1 MATSSMDTS
10 RVDAYEENIL
20 RLFEAILKLEDVEE
34 CKHFFD
40 DLCTVKELKD
50 MSQRFEV
57 AMLLDDGLVYSD
69 IVNRTGASTTTI
81 SRVNRCLMYGEDGYK
96 TVIERMKDK

>member
-10 RVDAYEENIL
+10 RVDTYEENIL
-20 RLFEAILKLEDVEE
+20 RLFEAILKLEDVKE
-34 CKHFFD
+34 CKRFFD

-96 TVIERMKDK
+96 TVIERMKDE

>member
-1 MATSSMDTS
+1 MAT
-10 RVDAYEENIL
+10 YEENIL

-69 IVNRTGASTTTI
+69 IVNKTGASTTTI

>member
-10 RVDAYEENIL
+10 RVDTYEENIL

-34 CKHFFD
+34 CKRFFD

-96 TVIERMKDK
+96 TVIERMKDE

>member
-10 RVDAYEENIL
+10 RVDTYEENIL